1 MAEIIAIANQKG
13 GVGKT
18 TTAINLSAA
27 LAYLGQDTLLIDL
40 DPQGNSTSGLGFNKQ
55 EVEFGVYHNM
65 LDDTPPEKTIKQT
78 NVEMLDL
85 ICSTP
90 DMVGAELELADTVS
104 RENRIKK
111 ALGPC
116 RQMYDFIIIDCPPSL
131 GLLTINALAF
141 SDKVLIPIQGEYY
154 ALEGLAQFL
163 SAINRL
169 QGGLNPDLKIEG
181 GLLTM
186 FDPRYA
192 LSQQVKT
199 ELKKFFGDSLYN
211 TFIPRSVR
219 LAEAPSFGKTIFQY
233 QPRSRGSEQYLAFA
247 GEFLARRG
255 WSGIS
260 LN

>member
-27 LAYLGQDTLLIDL
+27 LATLGQDTLLVDL
-40 DPQGNSTSGLGFNKQ
+40 DPQGNSTSGLGFNRQ
-55 EVEFGVYHNM
+55 EVELGVYQNM
-65 LDDTPPEKTIKQT
+65 LDNVPPEKTIKQT
-78 NVEMLDL
+78 KVEMLDL

-90 DMVGAELELADTVS
+90 DMVGAELELADSVS
-104 RENRIKK
+104 RENRIKN
-111 ALGPC
+111 ALASC
-116 RQMYDFIIIDCPPSL
+116 KQMYKFIVIDCPPSL
-131 GLLTINALAF
+131 GLLTINALTF

-163 SAINRL
+163 SAIKRL
-169 QGGLNPDLKIEG
+169 QEGINPGLKIEG

-199 ELKKFFGDSLYN
+199 ELKKFFGESLYE
-211 TFIPRSVR
+211 THIPRSVR
-219 LAEAPSFGKTIFQY
+219 LAEAPGFGKTIFQY
-233 QPRSRGSEQYLAFA
+233 QPRSRGSEQYLALA
-247 GEFLARRG
+247 GEFLGRRG
-255 WSGIS
+255 WNGMR